1 MFRPLNWG
9 IAGTGRISSLF
20 ADCITRTESGTVG
33 HVLSRTQ
40 EGAEAFCKRQ
50 GGTAWSNQR
59 EMLGVDGLD
68 ALYIGTP
75 HSEHAELAIA
85 ALSVGV
91 PVLCEK
97 PMTCSP
103 AGTLAVVMCAHQN
116 GTALIEGWMYRC
128 HPQIDRLIEL
138 ISSGTIGELKTIE
151 SHFGFRADVPPEHR
165 LRSQKLGGGPILDI
179 GGYPLSLAMLIAG
192 SVDGRAHVVRGP
204 APRGEEARRR
214 HGRLGAG
221 PHVEHGDAPAPRVRR
236 GRLRAHVRVLGSAAE
251 AAQEHEERRAVR
263 GGGGSFDEG
272 RARGIARHVFF
283 FRSHNDVERERA
295 AVGRVDE
302 LARVRNARREAAL
315 GGEDRVRVAVAQRR
329 RALVPAAPVVEAR
342 QRAEVALSS
351 GFAAVDAGVLV
362 VEVQGGAARLEDRGR
377 ARWSQRDR
385 GGAAARE
392 EKHD

>member
-33 HVLSRTQ
+33 HVLSRTH
-40 EGAEAFCKRQ
+40 ESAESFCERQ

-85 ALSVGV
+85 ALSVGI

-103 AGTLAVVMCAHQN
+103 AGTLAVVMSAHQN

-138 ISSGTIGELKTIE
+138 ISSGSIGELQTIE
-151 SHFGFRADVPPEHR
+151 SHFGFRADVSPEHR

-179 GGYPLSLAMLIAG
+179 GGYPLSMAMLVAG
-192 SVDGRAHVVRGP
+192 SVDGRAYASP
-204 APRGEEARRR
+204 KSI
-214 HGRLGAG
+214 
-221 PHVEHGDAPAPRVRR
+221 DAV
-236 GRLRAHVRVLGSAAE
+236 GI
-251 AAQEHEERRAVR
+251 
-263 GGGGSFDEG
+263 FDRET
-272 RARGIARHVFF
+272 
-283 FRSHNDVERERA
+283 DVEADAAA
-295 AVGRVDE
+295 AVTFDNGLQANLRCSLIED
-302 LARVRNARREAAL
+302 L
-315 GGEDRVRVAVAQRR
+315 GTGLRCVGSKGEIRLPQ
-329 RALVPAAPVVEAR
+329 PFIPEAR
-342 QRAEVALSS
+342 QDGRRSTIEIERDGQVDTEDLEASLDCFSLEARMMSELVAS
-351 GFAAVDAGVLV
+351 GELEPPSPMVSHECSVVIAG
-362 VEVQGGAARLEDRGR
+362 ALESWR
-377 ARWSQRDR
+377 SCL
-385 GGAAARE
+385 
-392 EKHD
+392 EKAKEDS